1 MKMKLLKSIG
11 LASLLAIVPGVR
23 AEIIYNNSMTDT
35 TFRLMATNNQQIG
48 DQIIMAGTARF
59 LTNFSIEYY
68 SPNLLFSGSVQADVA
83 FYLNNGTLFNGYA
96 SPNATP
102 FFDTGF
108 NAIQPPSAYTVPAT
122 NVGVLNFDLRNDPLS
137 QQLLPTNFTL
147 VVTFRG
153 LVGPADQAG
162 VALFNPVTVG
172 QNTPDYWLNTPSGWQ
187 LLTNSA
193 TPVNFGAR
201 FDATVPEPSV
211 IGLSL
216 LGGIAALAT
225 ARRRKGRN

>member
-11 LASLLAIVPGVR
+11 LASLLAIVPGLR
-23 AEIIYNNSMTDT
+23 AEIIYNNSTTDT

-59 LTNFSIEYY
+59 LTNFSFEYY
-68 SPNLLFSGSVQADVA
+68 SPNLIFSGSVQADVA

-96 SPNATP
+96 SPGTK

-108 NAIQPPSAYTVPAT
+108 NSIVPPSAYTTPAT

-147 VVTFRG
+147 VVTFQG
-153 LVGPADQAG
+153 LVGPADQVG

-172 QNTPDYWLNTPSGWQ
+172 QNYPDYWLNTPTGWE
-187 LLTNSA
+187 LLTNSVV
-193 TPVNFGAR
+193 PVNFAAR
-201 FDATVPEPSV
+201 FDGTVPEPSV

-216 LGGIAALAT
+216 LGGIAALAA

>member
-11 LASLLAIVPGVR
+11 LASLLAIVPGLR
-23 AEIIYNNSMTDT
+23 AEIIYNNSTTDT

-59 LTNFSIEYY
+59 LTNFSLEYY
-68 SPNLLFSGSVQADVA
+68 SPNLIFSGSVQADVA
-83 FYLNNGTLFNGYA
+83 FYMNNGTLFNGYA
-96 SPNATP
+96 SPGTK

-108 NAIQPPSAYTVPAT
+108 NSIVPPSAYTSPAT
-122 NVGVLNFDLRNDPLS
+122 NVAVLNFDLRNDPLS

-147 VVTFRG
+147 VVTFQG
-153 LVGPADQAG
+153 LVGPADQVG

-172 QNTPDYWLNTPSGWQ
+172 QNTPDYWLNNGTGWQ

-216 LGGIAALAT
+216 LGGIAALAA